1 MLKLLEAII
10 NLWFD
15 QDPENPDNYQMWTQS
30 ANLKNLRKE
39 ILGTNACKESGV
51 KRKISA
57 TIVESIRRPFGD
69 AQQEEETVDSIRN
82 GLELVS
88 NQKLKSFWSA
98 QLLRELRRVKRM
110 REGWHK
116 IMSMV
121 CGRKRLPDT
130 YLMEY
135 DEFNS
140 RPLIGRMKKV
150 VRHFES
156 PPVSSPFPVSNI
168 FPGPIQ
174 FPISNASP
182 VSNS

>member
-1 MLKLLEAII
+1 MLKVLEAII

-15 QDPENPDNYQMWTQS
+15 QDPGNPDNYQMWTQS

-39 ILGTNACKESGV
+39 ILCTNACKESGV

-57 TIVESIRRPFGD
+57 TIVESIRRPFGN

-82 GLELVS
+82 
-88 NQKLKSFWSA
+88 KSFWSA
-98 QLLRELRRVKRM
+98 QLLLELRRVKRM

-121 CGRKRLPDT
+121 CGRKRLSDT

-135 DEFNS
+135 DELNS
-140 RPLIGRMKKV
+140 RPLIGRVKKV
-150 VRHFES
+150 VRLSES
-156 PPVSSPFPVSNI
+156 PPVSSPFPISNI
-168 FPGPIQ
+168 FPGAIQ